1 MKVLVLNCGS
11 SSIKFQLIDMDNED
25 VLMKGVYERV
35 LTKDS
40 LLKIKCNGEK
50 IEIQKAA
57 YTHKE
62 GIAEIFKML
71 VDKRFNVLDSLNDIS
86 VIGHRIVHGGEKL
99 KKSVLVNEEVFD
111 TAFHQTMPEIAY
123 MYNIPYEMYEKYKIR
138 RYGFHGTSHR
148 YIRDVVRELL
158 GEENTTKIITCHI
171 GQGASICAIKDG
183 KSIDTSMGLTPL
195 DRNTNGNKIWKY

>member
-11 SSIKFQLIDMDNED
+11 SSIKFQLIDMDNEN

-50 IEIQKAA
+50 IEIQKSA

-99 KKSVLVNEEVFD
+99 KKSVLVNEEVKKENTD
-111 TAFHQTMPEIAY
+111 LCELVGKRDKEIEKLEAQLKQARND
-123 MYNIPYEMYEKYKIR
+123 YNSLKMAKMIEISDGDMENAQKRISKL
-138 RYGFHGTSHR
+138 
-148 YIRDVVRELL
+148 IRDV
-158 GEENTTKIITCHI
+158 NKCITLI
-171 GQGASICAIKDG
+171 SEK
-183 KSIDTSMGLTPL
+183 
-195 DRNTNGNKIWKY
+195 